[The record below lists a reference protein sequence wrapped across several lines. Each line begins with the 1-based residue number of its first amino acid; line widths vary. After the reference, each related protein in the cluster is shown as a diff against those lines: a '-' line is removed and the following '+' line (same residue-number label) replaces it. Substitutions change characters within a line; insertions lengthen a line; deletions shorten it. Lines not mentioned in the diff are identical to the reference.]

1 MFNDR
6 DETLNYELD
15 DLESTDSNINFA
27 FYRRIRVR
35 EVKDALRKM
44 TSGKTVGPDGI
55 PIEVWK
61 CLGEKS
67 VLWLTKLFNEI
78 LRSKKMPEDWRKNT
92 LVPIYKNKGDIQSC
106 ENYRGI
112 KLMSHT
118 MKCWEKVIE
127 RRLRAETSISKNQFG
142 FMPSR
147 STTEAIYYLG
157 C

>member
-15 DLESTDSNINFA
+15 DLESTDSNINFT

-61 CLGEKS
+61 CMGEKS

-78 LRSKKMPEDWRKNT
+78 LRSKKMPEDWRKST

-112 KLMSHT
+112 NS
-118 MKCWEKVIE
+118 
-127 RRLRAETSISKNQFG
+127 
-142 FMPSR
+142 
-147 STTEAIYYLG
+147 
-157 C
+157 